1 MDFGMFEVE
10 DMVQDEQATST
21 IIKVVGVGG
30 AGGNAVIGQFDI
42 SDHRGVEEMKRMI
55 YDQGYQPVFKDWHQ
69 F

>member
-30 AGGNAVIGQFDI
+30 LAAMQSTV
-42 SDHRGVEEMKRMI
+42 
-55 YDQGYQPVFKDWHQ
+55 
-69 F
+69 